1 MAAPEDV
8 YSSIP
13 LNERAT
19 HKIWKVRVEAY
30 EELAKLFKNS
40 DSESDFR
47 FYEGL
52 MKNIATDS
60 NAVAR
65 EAGLTTLNAF
75 VDNAPNPL
83 RTRASIIQAVVDK
96 SFGSSRSG
104 TKSKAIE
111 LILLYIE
118 VDIPDPIVEIVLA
131 GLNAKQPKLVATAV
145 HALKEIIRL
154 YGAKTVNVKPILK
167 TIPKIFAHTDKD
179 VRSEGTQ
186 LVIELYRWLN
196 KAIVPHLSELKPVQI
211 KELNETFDKLPQ
223 EKPQQERLLRSQ
235 VAAAE
240 AVAEAD
246 GGDEDEADEEKEIDT
261 YDLAEPVDV
270 LSKLS
275 KEFYTGLG
283 STKWKERKEALEGLL
298 EVCKTPRIVDDNY
311 YDLTAALA
319 KV

>member
-1 MAAPEDV
+1 
-8 YSSIP
+8 
-13 LNERAT
+13 
-19 HKIWKVRVEAY
+19 
-30 EELAKLFKNS
+30 
-40 DSESDFR
+40 SESDFR
-47 FYEGL
+47 PYEGL
-52 MKNIATDS
+52 MKSIATDS
-60 NAVAR
+60 NAVAQ
-65 EAGLTTLNAF
+65 ETGLTTLIAF

-83 RTRASIIQAVVDK
+83 RARASIIPAVVDK
-96 SFGSSRSG
+96 GFGSSRSG

-118 VDIPDPIVEIVLA
+118 VDIPDPIVVYVLA

-167 TIPKIFAHTDKD
+167 TIPKIFAHTDKN

-186 LVIELYRWLN
+186 LVIELYKWLN

-211 KELNETFDKLPQ
+211 KELNEAFEKLPQ
-223 EKPQQERLLRSQ
+223 VKPQQERLLRSQ

-240 AVAEAD
+240 AAAEAG
-246 GGDEDEADEEKEIDT
+246 GGDEAEAEEEKEIDA

-298 EVCKTPRIVDDNY
+298 EICKTPRIVDNNY
-311 YDLTAALA
+311 SDLTTALA
-319 KV
+319 KRMSDSNVLVVTIAAN